1 MNYRVHIF
9 SVCMKI
15 IRSQH
20 KFFSLFCLQKTY
32 AMSYLSLSHFKNAA
46 TRNYDY
52 TIYSL

>member
-1 MNYRVHIF
+1 
-9 SVCMKI
+9 MKI

-20 KFFSLFCLQKTY
+20 KFSSLFRLQKTY
-32 AMSYLSLSHFKNAA
+32 AVSYLSLSHFKNAA